1 MGSARSRKL
10 VVTAD
15 ATTNQTAWCSCKE
28 GGFVTLEGLFSANVT
43 LQRRGAD
50 GNAVNVTNSAGGAVT
65 LTLPGT
71 YPIDTCGVQAEYRL
85 NCPSGNFSVV
95 SDTSTTSNTVGTG
108 DKTFTVTAA
117 EPYVVGQPITIADTG
132 APTTNFMT
140 GVVKS
145 YSGTTLVV
153 TIASVGG
160 SGTKT
165 AWTITTTA
173 SLTMMIEGF

>member
-71 YPIDTCGVQAEYRL
+71 YPIDTGGVQAEYRL

-108 DKTFTVTAA
+108 SKTFTVTAA
-117 EPYVVGQPITIADTG
+117 EPYVVGQPITITDTNNS
-132 APTTNFMT
+132 ANSMT
-140 GVVKS
+140 GTVTS

-153 TIASVGG
+153 NIASVTG